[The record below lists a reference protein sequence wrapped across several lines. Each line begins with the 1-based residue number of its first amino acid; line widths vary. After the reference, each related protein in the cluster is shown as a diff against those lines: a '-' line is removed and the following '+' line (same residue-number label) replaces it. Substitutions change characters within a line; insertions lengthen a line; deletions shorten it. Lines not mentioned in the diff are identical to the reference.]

1 MQISLNGKVAW
12 VTGGSSGVGKAIA
25 LEAARC
31 GAKVAIT
38 ALKQDKLNSVV
49 DEIQQLGTEAMAT
62 VADVSQPDQVRD
74 SVEAIINRFGRIDCV
89 YANAGTN
96 GKWAPLEDIGPDEW
110 AQTIAVNLTG
120 TYHTVHFA
128 LAHLRKAGGGSIV
141 ITSSVN
147 GTRMFSNEG
156 ASAYASSKAG
166 QLALGQMLALELAPS
181 KIRVNVICPGAI
193 TSHIHE
199 RTEKEN
205 LDDIETPVIFPDGKI
220 PLTSGKMGE
229 AQQVANL
236 AVFLASDSA
245 SHITGTPVW
254 IDGAQSLLQG

>member
-1 MQISLNGKVAW
+1 MQISLANKVAW
-12 VTGGSSGVGKAIA
+12 ITGGSEGIGRAIA
-25 LEAARC
+25 LHAARC
-31 GAKVAIT
+31 GARVAIS
-38 ALKQDKLNSVV
+38 ALGQETLDRTVM
-49 DEIQQLGTEAMAT
+49 DIEASGGEAIAT
-62 VADVSQPDQVRD
+62 CSDVSDPDQMRTAID
-74 SVEAIINRFGRIDCV
+74 RIVERFGRLDIV

-96 GKWAPLEDIGPDEW
+96 GKWAPLEEIAPDEW
-110 AQTIAVNLTG
+110 AHTIAVNLTG
-120 TYHTVHFA
+120 TYHTIHSA
-128 LAHLRKAGGGSIV
+128 LPHLRRSGGGSIV

-181 KIRVNVICPGAI
+181 RIRVNIICPGAI
-193 TSHIHE
+193 TSNIHE
-199 RTEKEN
+199 KTEKQD
-205 LDDIETPVIFPDGKI
+205 LDEIETPVLFPEGKI
-220 PLTSGKMGE
+220 PLTGGAMGE

-236 AVFLASDSA
+236 AVFLASDAA

>member
-1 MQISLNGKVAW
+1 MQISLKDKVAW
-12 VTGGSSGVGKAIA
+12 VTGGSSGIGKAIA

-38 ALKQDKLNSVV
+38 ALKQDKLNAAVE
-49 DEIQQLGTEAMAT
+49 EIQQLGTEAMAT
-62 VADVSQPDQVRD
+62 VADVSQPDQVGD

-96 GKWAPLEDIGPDEW
+96 GKWAPLEDIAPDEW

-120 TYHTVHFA
+120 TYHTIHFA
-128 LAHLRKAGGGSIV
+128 LPHLRKAGGGSIV

>member
-1 MQISLNGKVAW
+1 MQISLKDKVAW
-12 VTGGSSGVGKAIA
+12 VTGGSSGIGKAIA

-38 ALKQDKLNSVV
+38 ALKQDKLDAVV
-49 DEIQQLGTEAMAT
+49 DEIRQLGADAMAT
-62 VADVSQPDQVRD
+62 VADISQPDQVRD
-74 SVEAIINRFGRIDCV
+74 SVDSIANRFGRIDFVC
-89 YANAGTN
+89 ANAGTN
-96 GKWAPLEDIGPDEW
+96 GKWAPLEDIAPDDW
-110 AQTIAVNLTG
+110 ARTIAVNLTG
-120 TYHTVHFA
+120 TYQTIHFA
-128 LAHLRKAGGGSIV
+128 LPHLRKAGGGSIV

-199 RTEKEN
+199 KTEKQN

-220 PLTSGKMGE
+220 PLTSGKMGD

-236 AVFLASDSA
+236 AIFLASDSA